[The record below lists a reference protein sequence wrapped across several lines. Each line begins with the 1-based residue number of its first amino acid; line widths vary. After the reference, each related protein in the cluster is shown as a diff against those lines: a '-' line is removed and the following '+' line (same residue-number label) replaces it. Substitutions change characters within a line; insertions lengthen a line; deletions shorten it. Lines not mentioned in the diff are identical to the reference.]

1 MNNKLTESETMEQ
14 QQHHTHK
21 IYRKDYQPPAYTIS
35 DVELTFQL
43 AVPITQ
49 VTTVLT
55 VQRNDNTP
63 AQSPLVLD
71 GEALRLVSVKLNDDL
86 LDKDA
91 YTQNSQQL
99 IIPNVP
105 AQFTLTIVTE
115 IEPAANTQLSGLY
128 LSNDLFC
135 TQCEAHGFRRI
146 TYFID
151 RPDVMASYT
160 TKIIADKTHCPLLL
174 SNGNL
179 IERQDLP
186 DNKHMVVWQD
196 PFKKPSY
203 LFALVAGDLA
213 CLQDTFVT
221 ESNREVALN
230 LYVEPGKQDRATHA
244 MSALKRAM
252 AWDEQ
257 KFGREYDLDIFNI
270 VAVSHFNMGAME
282 NKSLNIFN
290 DQYILAD
297 PTTATDANYQ
307 DIERVVAHEYF
318 HNWTGNRIT
327 CRDWFQLSLKEGLTV
342 YREQEY
348 LGDRFGHAV
357 NRIQDVQQLRMHQ
370 FPEDSSKLAHPVRPE
385 SYMEVNN
392 FYTATV
398 YEKGAEVI
406 RMLAVLVGEEGFRR
420 GMDVYFSRYD
430 GQAVTID
437 DLVQAIAEPNG
448 FDSEQFM
455 LWYAQAG
462 TPKVTVTPLHDATA
476 QQLVLQIE
484 QVCPP
489 TPGQEA
495 KRPQVI
501 PLKMALLDQQ
511 GEAYPLQLAAHSDGQ
526 LLHGD
531 VLVIDKAQQ
540 RVTFDHIPRMPLIS
554 LLRDFSAP
562 IELTLHASDEEL
574 NQLLLLETNG
584 FAKWEAGQRLASK
597 HLLAQLDDRQQSP
610 TAPDGLLDTYH
621 RLLLDNT
628 IDPQLKAEL
637 LRLPT
642 FEALGNQCDIID
654 VDGLH
659 QVREYF
665 ITAQAEHSQEDL
677 LTTYQAIADMPL
689 ADHDAAAFGL
699 RSLKNHC
706 LSVLLRTPHKD
717 IIEMCWQQ
725 FCQASNMTDELA
737 ALHLLVH
744 RQTSYAAQALQQ
756 FYDKWRH
763 DELVMH
769 KWFAVQASSPHAQT
783 LQQVQQLLQHP
794 AFTYQNPNRVRALL
808 GTFFMRNPVAF
819 HQTSGEGY
827 IFLSEQL
834 LILDKINPQVT
845 ARMAMPLTRFKRYD
859 ARRQQFML
867 TQLQR
872 MAKQAEL
879 SNDLR
884 EIIQASLAGQ

>member
-1 MNNKLTESETMEQ
+1 MEQ
-14 QQHHTHK
+14 QQTSIHK
-21 IYRKDYQPPAYTIS
+21 IYRKDYLPPVYTIS
-35 DVELTFQL
+35 DVHLTFQL
-43 AVPITQ
+43 AVAVTQ
-49 VTTVLT
+49 VTAVLT
-55 VQRNDNTP
+55 VQRNDSA
-63 AQSPLVLD
+63 AQEQPPLVLD
-71 GEALRLVSVKLNDDL
+71 GEALRLVSIKLNDEL
-86 LDKDA
+86 LGKDA
-91 YTQNSQQL
+91 YTLNSQQL

-105 AQFTLTIVTE
+105 SQFSLTVVTE
-115 IEPAANTQLSGLY
+115 IEPQANTQLSGLY
-128 LSNDLFC
+128 LSNNLFC
-135 TQCEAHGFRRI
+135 TQCEAQGFRRI

-160 TKIIADKTHCPLLL
+160 TEIIADKTHYPLLL

-179 IERQDLP
+179 IDQQDLA
-186 DNKHMVVWQD
+186 DNKHMAIWQD
-196 PFKKPSY
+196 PFKKPCY

-213 CLQDTFVT
+213 CLQDTFT
-221 ESNREVALN
+221 TQSEREVVLN
-230 LYVEPGKQDRATHA
+230 LYVEPGKQERAIHA

-257 KFGREYDLDIFNI
+257 KFGREYDLNIFNI

-297 PTTATDANYQ
+297 PSTATDADYQ
-307 DIERVVAHEYF
+307 NIERVVAHEYF

-327 CRDWFQLSLKEGLTV
+327 CRNWFELSLKEGLTV
-342 YREQEY
+342 FREQEY

-385 SYMEVNN
+385 SYVEVNN

-406 RMLAVLVGEEGFRR
+406 RMLAVLVGEASFRR
-420 GMDVYFSRYD
+420 GMDLYFSRYD
-430 GQAVTID
+430 GQAVAID
-437 DLVQAIAEPNG
+437 DLVQAIVETNA

-455 LWYAQAG
+455 LWYSQAG
-462 TPKVTVTPLHDATA
+462 TPKIAVTPLYDATA

-489 TPGQEA
+489 TPRQEA
-495 KRPQVI
+495 KRPQMI
-501 PLKMALLDQQ
+501 PLKMAFFDQQ
-511 GEAYPLQLAAHSDGQ
+511 GKTYPLQLAAHSDGQ
-526 LLHGD
+526 LLHDD
-531 VLVIDKAQQ
+531 VLVITKAQQ
-540 RVTFDHIPRMPLIS
+540 RVIFDNIPQMPLIS
-554 LLRDFSAP
+554 LLHDFSAP
-562 IELTLHASDEEL
+562 IELTLNYSDEEL

-597 HLLAQLDDRQQSP
+597 HLLALLNTWQQQQPLATPS
-610 TAPDGLLDTYH
+610 GLLDTYH

-628 IDPQLKAEL
+628 IEPELKAEL

-642 FEALGNQCDIID
+642 EEELGNQCDTID

-659 QVREYF
+659 QTREYLL
-665 ITAQAEHSQEDL
+665 TALADHGQEDL

-689 ADHDAAAFGL
+689 ADHDSGAFGL

-725 FCQASNMTDELA
+725 FCQASNMTDELT
-737 ALHLLVH
+737 ALRLLVH
-744 RQTSYAAQALQQ
+744 GQTTHATQALQQ
-756 FYDKWRH
+756 FYDKWQH

-769 KWFAVQASSPHAQT
+769 KWFAVQASAPHKAT
-783 LQQVQQLLQHP
+783 LHQVQQLLQHP

-819 HQTSGEGY
+819 HQADGAGY

-845 ARMAMPLTRFKRYD
+845 ARMATPLTRFKRYD
-859 ARRQQFML
+859 AKRQQFML

-872 MAKQAEL
+872 LAKQSAL

-884 EIIQASLAGQ
+884 EIIQTSLASQ